1 MNVKGLSIQ
10 QIMNIDLDTF
20 NSLKESDLRHI
31 TSRLVSAG
39 NKRIRRLEKLDINS
53 PAYQSLGDN
62 KRFSTKLDT
71 NVSNQQR
78 VNRLRQEFSRIR
90 SFLTA
95 KTSTARGYQS
105 FKKETY
111 RRLSRELNMSQKT
124 IKNNLDIDRLFKLHH
139 ELQKTGIIPSYRGSQ
154 GSLQARNMIAEI
166 LVRNPDMSDEDLKEY
181 FENAF
186 DDWYEQNELEDIEDE
201 TDESDF

>member
-1 MNVKGLSIQ
+1 MKVKGLSIQ
-10 QIMNIDLDTF
+10 QIMNIDLNTF

-62 KRFSTKLDT
+62 KRFSTKLDE
-71 NVSNQQR
+71 NVSVQQR

-95 KTSTARGYQS
+95 KTSTSRGYNK

-111 RRLSRELNMSQKT
+111 SRLSRELNMSEKT
-124 IKNNLDIDRLFKLHH
+124 IKKNLDIDRLFKLHH
-139 ELQKTGIIPSYRGSQ
+139 ELQQLGVVESYRGSK
-154 GSLQARNMIAEI
+154 GSLQARNMIADI
-166 LVRNPDMSDEDLKEY
+166 LIAKPDITDDELKEY
-181 FENAF
+181 FKNAYDVEYENK
-186 DDWYEQNELEDIEDE
+186 ELQDIEDE